1 MAKKENQMTPDEQQ
15 IEHLLKTTHV
25 PLGNNYHRRMATMP
39 WMANKK
45 QGQNKMKD
53 MTFSKR
59 PARLA
64 LAFAALSLMMIF
76 FVVATPAG
84 RTFAQNT
91 LRYFQRQSETP
102 ATPAIPSETEPVVVK
117 ITEDDTEAAGWQVET
132 PSDTAVETNITS
144 QENGT
149 KTVTIDNPENEPI
162 VVDIETDAGSA
173 AISSNEDVETTIIH
187 DEESLTTLSTDNS
200 ENNASGGGGGG
211 FATNNVSLDEASNL
225 LGFEV
230 ATIENLPAGY
240 QLVTTFAPI
249 ADMESIP
256 AGMHVPTFITLYY
269 ENGADRI
276 LLTQDSTLAADG
288 NVGQSVGDNA
298 VVQIVD
304 IAPNVMGEYVQ
315 GIWVLPD
322 DFQPETDP
330 MSAATWDNDAPN
342 KSLSWEANGVRYQIQ
357 SSSSTIS
364 MADLIGW
371 HNKSQNKLLTP

>member
-1 MAKKENQMTPDEQQ
+1 MSKKENHTSINEKQ
-15 IEHLLKTTHV
+15 IERLLKTTHV
-25 PLGNNYHRRMATMP
+25 PLGNNYHRHMATMP

-53 MTFSKR
+53 MTFSER

-76 FVVATPAG
+76 FVLATPAG
-84 RTFAQNT
+84 RTFAQNS

-102 ATPAIPSETEPVVVK
+102 ANTTLPTETEPVVVK
-117 ITEDDTEAAGWQVET
+117 IAEDETETTEWQIET
-132 PSDTAVETNITS
+132 PHDTAVETNITT
-144 QENGT
+144 QENGAE
-149 KTVTIDNPENEPI
+149 TVTIDNPENEPI

-173 AISSNEDVETTIIH
+173 AISSSEDVETTIIR
-187 DEESLTTLSTDNS
+187 DEDSFTTMSTDNS
-200 ENNASGGGGGG
+200 ENNASAGGG
-211 FATNNVSLDEASNL
+211 FATDNVTLSEASAL

-249 ADMESIP
+249 ADMESVP

-269 ENGADRI
+269 ENGPDRI

-298 VVQIVD
+298 VVQAVAIT
-304 IAPNVMGEYVQ
+304 PNVAGEYVQ

-342 KSLSWEANGVRYQIQ
+342 KSLTWEANGVRYQIQ

-364 MADLIGW
+364 MDDLIGMAQQIT
-371 HNKSQNKLLTP
+371 K